1 MKEKQS
7 RTQGSRYFPKR
18 YDVTG
23 ESRDAILDEGLVCQ
37 VAFQLEGQPYVLPTS
52 YCRIDNTLYLHGS
65 VGSHFYMQ
73 MAQGIPVCVSV
84 TLLDG
89 LVLARSVFHHS
100 INYRSVVAFGRT
112 RKVDNEDEIWRIAER
127 FVEHVIPGRWAA
139 ARQPDK
145 SDLKKTMFIA
155 VDMED
160 SSVKFRSHGVVD
172 DPEDMS
178 LPVWAGVLPLQLQPQ
193 MPESDETGVP
203 GLEVPAYVRDY
214 RRSR

>member
-23 ESRDAILDEGLVCQ
+23 QSRDAILDEGLVCQ

-52 YCRIDNTLYLHGS
+52 YCRIDNSLYFHGS

-89 LVLARSVFHHS
+89 LVLGRSAFHHS

-112 RKVDNEDEIWRIAER
+112 RKVEGEAEIWRIAER
-127 FVEHVIPGRWAA
+127 YVEHVIPGRWTE

-145 SDLKKTMFIA
+145 SELKKTMFIA
-155 VDMED
+155 VDIEE
-160 SSVKFRSHGVVD
+160 SSVKFRAHGVVD
-172 DPEDMS
+172 DPEDMD
-178 LPVWAGVLPLQLQPQ
+178 LPVWSGVLPLQLQPQ
-193 MPESDETGVP
+193 MPESDETGVA
-203 GLEVPAYVRDY
+203 GLEVPAYIRNY
-214 RRSR
+214 RRGR